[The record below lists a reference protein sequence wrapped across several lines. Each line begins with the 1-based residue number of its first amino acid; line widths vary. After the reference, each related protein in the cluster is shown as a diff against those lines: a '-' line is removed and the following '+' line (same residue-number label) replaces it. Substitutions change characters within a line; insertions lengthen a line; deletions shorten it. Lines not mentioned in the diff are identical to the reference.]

1 LKDTQKQKKKEGRLF
16 VLAITIGYS
25 FSSPFCNAQLFKS
38 QRKEKKKRQQNG
50 STQMMI
56 WRKQQQK
63 QVCVCVWE
71 GEQQTQQQQ
80 QQQNEQKESS
90 KGKANRWRQ
99 PRESRLFRLSWFG
112 RQQLGTNKA
121 QTAWLHETCHRIR
134 FVFFPSLFLPWR
146 LLCFSLARLTLF
158 GGVTPPKGEIRG
170 DGRATF
176 LQTKKKKKEAKDYT
190 TARFFF
196 FLCVYTESF

>member
-63 QVCVCVWE
+63 QVCVCV
-71 GEQQTQQQQ
+71 
-80 QQQNEQKESS
+80 
-90 KGKANRWRQ
+90 
-99 PRESRLFRLSWFG
+99 
-112 RQQLGTNKA
+112 
-121 QTAWLHETCHRIR
+121 
-134 FVFFPSLFLPWR
+134 
-146 LLCFSLARLTLF
+146 
-158 GGVTPPKGEIRG
+158 
-170 DGRATF
+170 
-176 LQTKKKKKEAKDYT
+176 
-190 TARFFF
+190 
-196 FLCVYTESF
+196 